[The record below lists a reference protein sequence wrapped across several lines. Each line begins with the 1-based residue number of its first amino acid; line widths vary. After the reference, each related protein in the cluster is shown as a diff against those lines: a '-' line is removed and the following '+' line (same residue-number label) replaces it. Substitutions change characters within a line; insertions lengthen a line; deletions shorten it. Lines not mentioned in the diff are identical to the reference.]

1 LQSYKNRLRLYDFT
15 DMLELFV
22 NESSR
27 FCPSLSVSF
36 IDEAQDLSPLQW
48 DVAHVIEK
56 YSEKIYC
63 AGDDDQAIYK
73 WAGADVEH
81 FIGLDG
87 GYEVLEQS
95 YRVPQNIH
103 PIASRISNRIH
114 KRVPK
119 TYLPR
124 PDEGTFKR
132 VYDINDLDFSE
143 GTWLVLAQA
152 GYFLSDMVETLRSR
166 GHLFAYHGHRSISQK
181 ISEAVNGW
189 EQMRKGRA
197 IPTPIARVVYAYMSV
212 GNRVKRGFKKLP
224 HLADDETVGLEEL
237 QQHHGLFATNDMIW
251 HEAMDKI
258 PDNERAYITALLR
271 RGEKFNSTPR
281 ITLSTIH
288 GSKGGEAENVV
299 LFTDISPAA
308 SKAAESDPDE
318 LHRVFYVGVTRT
330 KKNLYLI
337 EPEDALR
344 SYSI

>member
-1 LQSYKNRLRLYDFT
+1 MR
-15 DMLELFV
+15 
-22 NESSR
+22 
-27 FCPSLSVSF
+27 
-36 IDEAQDLSPLQW
+36 
-48 DVAHVIEK
+48 
-56 YSEKIYC
+56 
-63 AGDDDQAIYK
+63 
-73 WAGADVEH
+73 
-81 FIGLDG
+81 
-87 GYEVLEQS
+87 EQS

-103 PIASRISNRIH
+103 PIASRISKRIH

-197 IPTPIARVVYAYMSV
+197 IATPVAHVVYTYMSV
-212 GNRVKRGFKKLP
+212 GKRVKRGFKKLP

-237 QQHHGLFATNDMIW
+237 QQHHGLLATKDMIW
-251 HEAMDKI
+251 HEAMDKM
-258 PDNERAYITALLR
+258 PDSERAYITALLR
-271 RGEKFNSTPR
+271 RGEKFNGTPR

-344 SYSI
+344 SYII